1 MPNCMTCFLHP
12 LTLFHARTS
21 RASTFPRQAGKGRC
35 RQAAIV
41 LAVLTLMAAT
51 GCNGPPPVNDVAV
64 QLYRANLE
72 LHQQVEAQG
81 RVISTMGVALALVGG
96 SLAITLAALWWRGG
110 AISKT
115 PLHEKPATNW
125 PG

>member
-1 MPNCMTCFLHP
+1 MPNSMIGFMHP
-12 LTLFHARTS
+12 RPPHLRNA
-21 RASTFPRQAGKGRC
+21 RASTVPLQAGKGR
-35 RQAAIV
+35 RMKASGV
-41 LAVLTLMAAT
+41 LAVMTLIAAT
-51 GCNGPPPVNDVAV
+51 GCNGPPPVNDVAA

-115 PLHEKPATNW
+115 PLYEKPATNW
-125 PG
+125 PR